1 MNNSELLRHDY
12 AAMVGLYVRVR
23 VYYRD
28 EEGCYRH
35 WGNLEG
41 KDIAAVPAA
50 IDCFCYPQV
59 KGYMIIGETGQ
70 GDELLECGDTIEQ
83 ERGLGLRRK

>member
-35 WGNLEG
+35 
-41 KDIAAVPAA
+41 
-50 IDCFCYPQV
+50 
-59 KGYMIIGETGQ
+59 
-70 GDELLECGDTIEQ
+70 
-83 ERGLGLRRK
+83 

>member
-1 MNNSELLRHDY
+1 M
-12 AAMVGLYVRVR
+12 
-23 VYYRD
+23 
-28 EEGCYRH
+28 
-35 WGNLEG
+35 
-41 KDIAAVPAA
+41 PAA
-50 IDCFCYPQV
+50 IDCFCYPQI